1 MDIEHKLFAIYLL
14 KRVALADKTFQMT
27 EQRYLDQAAHH
38 LDIDRQTLNSIT
50 PEDYE
55 VKSMP
60 AREQDRMTILY
71 YLLFLSQ
78 ADGVILNEEKSEIRK
93 IGFELGFRDTQIV
106 KMIDIIESNDKRRF
120 DPEELLKVI
129 RIVLN

>member
-1 MDIEHKLFAIYLL
+1 MNLEHKLFAVYFL
-14 KRVALADKTFQMT
+14 KRLAMADQTFQIS
-27 EQRYLDQAAHH
+27 EQQYADTVAAQLNIDSSIVYNLDPATFETSN
-38 LDIDRQTLNSIT
+38 L
-50 PEDYE
+50 
-55 VKSMP
+55 P

-78 ADGVILNEEKSEIRK
+78 ADGMILDEEKIEIRK

-106 KMIDIIESNDKRRF
+106 KMIEVIENDKGKQIN
-120 DPEELLKVI
+120 PEKLIDVI